1 MSGFSPIATH
11 RGLVV
16 AGGGAIAASQP
27 LAVAAG
33 LSVLARGGTFAD
45 AALAASAVLCV
56 VEPQSSHLGGDAFLV
71 VYDAQIRQYDTE
83 SRPTIAFNGSGA
95 APHSATPESYGGEIP
110 LRGLRAATV
119 PGLVST
125 WFALH
130 ERYGTLPV
138 SELLAPAIGYAESGF
153 FAGPRLARTCQN
165 YAPVLTDHPHMAQSL
180 GLHPGLAV
188 GDKITQ
194 PDLAWTLKQI
204 AMGGCDAF
212 YKGVIA
218 ERIVAHAN
226 AHFGGHFN
234 RDDLAT
240 HATRVLPSIT
250 TQYRHLTVHGQPP
263 PSQGMILLEELA
275 LANGYDLA
283 QMDEA
288 TRTHVLVEAKKLAFA
303 DRNAYLGD
311 PETAPVPVDALLS
324 PAFLAKRR
332 AEIDLNRARPDYDA
346 GNLNGMGAD
355 TTYFLVRDK
364 WGNAVS
370 FIQSVFHVFGSAE
383 VAGGTGIL
391 FNNRLTGF
399 SLDPASPNVLVPGK
413 RPAHTLNAWLATDT
427 QTGNLAYVGGT
438 PGGHVQVQTNLQ
450 VLVELVDG
458 GRNPQEAV
466 EAPRWQHLA
475 GESAVASEETGPGVL
490 EIEDRVPIRVMEDLQ
505 NRGHQVR
512 VIGPWAH
519 GSSVQLLAVG
529 KNGESLV
536 GSDPRSDGQAA
547 GL

>member
-1 MSGFSPIATH
+1 MSQFSPITAH
-11 RGLVV
+11 RGLVI

-27 LAVAAG
+27 LAVSAG
-33 LSVLARGGTFAD
+33 LAVLVRGGTFAD
-45 AALAASAVLCV
+45 AALACSAVLCV

-71 VYDAQIRQYDTE
+71 VYDAPKRE
-83 SRPTIAFNGSGA
+83 ALAFNGSGA
-95 APHSATPESYGGEIP
+95 APHAATKESYASGIG

-130 ERYGTLPV
+130 ERFGSLPV

-153 FAGPRLARTCQN
+153 FAGPRLAKTCVS
-165 YAPVLTDHPHMAQSL
+165 YAPVLKAHPQMAASL
-180 GLHPGLAV
+180 GLHENLAV
-188 GDKITQ
+188 GERIVQ

-204 AMGGCDAF
+204 AVGGRDAF
-212 YKGVIA
+212 YNGAIA
-218 ERIVAHAN
+218 QRIVSHAN

-234 RDDLAT
+234 AADLAA
-240 HATRVLPSIT
+240 HQTRVLPPIT
-250 TQYRHLTVHGQPP
+250 TRYRHLTVHGQPP

-283 QMDEA
+283 NMDDA

-303 DRNAYLGD
+303 DRNARLGD
-311 PETAPVPVDALLS
+311 PETAPVSINALLS
-324 PAFLAKRR
+324 PAYLAKRR
-332 AEIDLNRARPDYDA
+332 AEIDLSHARPDYSA
-346 GNLNGMGAD
+346 GDLAGMGTD

-364 WGNAVS
+364 GGNAVS

-383 VAGGTGIL
+383 VAEGTGIL

-399 SLDPASPNVLVPGK
+399 SLDPHSPNVLAPGK
-413 RPAHTLNAWLATDT
+413 RPAHTLNAWLATDA
-427 QTGNLAYVGGT
+427 QTGDLVHVGGT

-475 GESAVASEETGPGVL
+475 GESAVASEESGPGVL
-490 EIEDRVPIRVMEDLQ
+490 EIEERTPASVVEDLQ
-505 NRGHQVR
+505 SRGHVVR

-519 GSSVQLLAVG
+519 GSSVQLLSVG
-529 KNGESLV
+529 KNGESHV

-547 GL
+547 GI